1 MTPQQDSL
9 SGVIIC
15 PAKVD
20 GTAVKGELLHH
31 RIYYNPPR
39 ASMSM
44 RLRAAGLPAQI
55 RVGA

>member
-15 PAKVD
+15 PAKRR

-31 RIYYNPPR
+31 NQLLHYTSDGI
-39 ASMSM
+39 
-44 RLRAAGLPAQI
+44 
-55 RVGA
+55 